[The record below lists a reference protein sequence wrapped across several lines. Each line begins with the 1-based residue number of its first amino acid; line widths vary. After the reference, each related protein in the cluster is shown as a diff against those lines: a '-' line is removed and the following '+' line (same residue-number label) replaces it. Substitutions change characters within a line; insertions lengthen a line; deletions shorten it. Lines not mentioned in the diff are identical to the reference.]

1 MNTAHSHR
9 PATPVDHAAAARPR
23 LSSQILKLARDVSGS

>member
-9 PATPVDHAAAARPR
+9 PAAPVDHAAAARPR
-23 LSSQILKLARDVSGS
+23 LSSQVLKLARDVSGS